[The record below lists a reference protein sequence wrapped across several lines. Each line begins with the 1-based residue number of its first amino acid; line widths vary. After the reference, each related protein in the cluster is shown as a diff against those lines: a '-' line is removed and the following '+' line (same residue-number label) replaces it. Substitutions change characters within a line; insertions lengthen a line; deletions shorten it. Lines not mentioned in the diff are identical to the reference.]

1 MSRTTRAALYSRV
14 STDEQAER
22 GTSLADQ
29 QRRTGAYCETNGW
42 EVAEQFVDDGVSGA
56 TIHRPALQQLLRS
69 ANAGAFDVVVV
80 TDPDRLSRDLVD
92 GLVIERELARAD
104 VGIVYLVQ
112 PTMSTL
118 ERQLRGVIAE
128 EERRKIRDRMVRGI
142 RAVAEAGFWPG
153 GPPPFGYTVVRND
166 GEAHS
171 RLVMSPQEAEVI
183 TSMIDQFV
191 DGRRSTLEIAND
203 LNDREIPTPGTN
215 RRLSN
220 PGTGRWTHQ
229 RVRDVLKTATGISGT
244 WTYTADAETI
254 SLSIPAIVTELRHQ
268 QLRQRLAETSTGVG
282 ATQARYS
289 YLLAGRLAAPC
300 GSNMHGTGR
309 PDRDVR
315 VYKCANNVAERGP
328 ARCDCPRIH
337 AANVEARVWSA
348 THEMLTD
355 PERLL
360 ALAGIAQDANRPSGV
375 DDLSALTRK
384 IRRIETAL
392 GSTIA
397 QLVSN
402 GTDPTAIQHAT
413 RQLEDELERLKA
425 HRDRVVDWA
434 ATRNTQTDHA
444 RRLLTL
450 ADTARNTLDN
460 ANDELRR
467 DIIQLLDI
475 RVRVTGTRPC
485 PECSGKGLLKASD
498 ETAKAGLGRT
508 GRVCPTCARFKR
520 VPSIEISGAIPDA
533 ARLQEADAATSAM
546 PFRLIHGT

>member
-29 QRRTGAYCETNGW
+29 QRRTAAYCETNGW
-42 EVAEQFVDDGVSGA
+42 EVAELFVDDGVSGA
-56 TIHRPALQQLLRS
+56 TIHRPALQQLLQS
-69 ANAGAFDVVVV
+69 ASAGAFDVVVV

-92 GLVIERELARAD
+92 GLVIERELARAE

-142 RAVAEAGFWPG
+142 RAVAEAGYWPG
-153 GPPPFGYTVVRND
+153 GPPPFGYTVVRNE

-171 RLVMSPQEAEVI
+171 RLVLNPHEADVI
-183 TSMIDQFV
+183 KAMIDQFV
-191 DGRRSTLEIAND
+191 DSRRSTLEIAND
-203 LNDREIPTPGTN
+203 LNDREVPTPGTN

-220 PGTGRWTHQ
+220 PGTGRWTHR

-244 WTYTADAETI
+244 WAYTADADTI
-254 SLSIPAIVTELRHQ
+254 SLSIPAIITEPRHQ
-268 QLRQRLAETSTGVG
+268 QLRHRLAETSTGVG
-282 ATQARYS
+282 ATKARYT

-315 VYKCANNVAERGP
+315 IYKCANNVAERGL

-360 ALAGIAQDANRPSGV
+360 ALAGIARTANHPSGA

-384 IRRIETAL
+384 IRRIEAAL

-397 QLVSN
+397 QLVATGS
-402 GTDPTAIQHAT
+402 DAIAIQYAT
-413 RQLEDELERLKA
+413 RQLEEELERLKA

-434 ATRNTQTDHA
+434 AARNTQTDHA
-444 RRLLTL
+444 RRLLAL
-450 ADTARNTLDN
+450 ADTARDTLDN
-460 ANDELRR
+460 ANEDLRR
-467 DIIQLLDI
+467 NIIQLLDV
-475 RVRVTGTRPC
+475 RVRVTGTTPC
-485 PECSGKGLLKASD
+485 PGCSGRGLLKANP
-498 ETAKAGLGRT
+498 ETATAGLGRT
-508 GRVCPTCARFKR
+508 GRVCPTCVRFKR
-520 VPSIEISGAIPDA
+520 IPSIEISGAIPDA
-533 ARLQEADAATSAM
+533 ARLQDAEAATSAM
-546 PFRLIHGT
+546 PFRLIQAI

>member
-1 MSRTTRAALYSRV
+1 MSHTTRAALYSRV

-29 QRRTGAYCETNGW
+29 QRRTAAYCETNGW
-42 EVAEQFVDDGVSGA
+42 DVVEWFVDEGVSGA
-56 TIHRPALQQLLRS
+56 TVDRPALQRLLQS
-69 ANAGAFDVVVV
+69 AKAGAFDVVVV

-92 GLVIERELARAD
+92 GLVLERELARAE

-142 RAVAEAGFWPG
+142 RAVASAGYWPG
-153 GPPPFGYTVVRND
+153 GPPPFGYTVARD
-166 GEAHS
+166 EGEAHS
-171 RLVMSPQEAEVI
+171 RLVLNLEEAAVI
-183 TSMIDQFV
+183 TSMIDQFI
-191 DGRRSTLEIAND
+191 DGRHSTLEIAND
-203 LNDREIPTPGTN
+203 LNDREVPTPGAN

-229 RVRDVLKTATGISGT
+229 RVRDVFKTATGISGT
-244 WTYTADAETI
+244 WTYTADTETI
-254 SLSIPAIVTELRHQ
+254 SLSIPAIITEPRHQ
-268 QLRQRLAETSTGVG
+268 QLGHRLAETSTGPG
-282 ATQARYS
+282 ATLARYK
-289 YLLAGRLAAPC
+289 YLLAGRLTAPC

-309 PDRDVR
+309 RDRDVR
-315 VYKCANNVAERGP
+315 IYKCANNVAGRGL
-328 ARCDCPRIH
+328 ARCDCPRIN
-337 AANVEARVWSA
+337 AADVEARVWSA

-360 ALAGIAQDANRPSGV
+360 ALAGIARTANRPSGA
-375 DDLSALTRK
+375 DDLAALSRK

-397 QLVSN
+397 QLVTS
-402 GTDPTAIQHAT
+402 GTDPTAVQHAT
-413 RQLEDELERLKA
+413 KQLEADLERLKT

-434 ATRNTQTDHA
+434 AARDTQTDHT

-450 ADTARNTLDN
+450 ADTARDTLDH
-460 ANDELRR
+460 ADADLRR
-467 DIIQLLDI
+467 HIIELLDV
-475 RVRVTGTRPC
+475 RVRVTGTTLC
-485 PECSGKGLLKASD
+485 QECRGKGLLKANP
-498 ETAKAGLGRT
+498 ETTTTGQGLI

-520 VPSIEISGAIPDA
+520 IPTIEISGAIPDA
-533 ARLQEADAATSAM
+533 ARLKDAEAATTAM